1 VQPELKPQAGEDIAM
16 QQFTGDMKVADVIRR
31 WPGTAKI
38 FRSRGCPDS
47 DAEPIARIMTVRNA
61 AQRGRRPSPLLE
73 DLNSAVVHAQSHKP

>member
-1 VQPELKPQAGEDIAM
+1 M
-16 QQFTGDMKVADVIRR
+16 QQITGDMKVADVIRR

-47 DAEPIARIMTVRNA
+47 DAEPIARIITVRNA
-61 AQRGRRPSPLLE
+61 ARMEGVDLSPLLE